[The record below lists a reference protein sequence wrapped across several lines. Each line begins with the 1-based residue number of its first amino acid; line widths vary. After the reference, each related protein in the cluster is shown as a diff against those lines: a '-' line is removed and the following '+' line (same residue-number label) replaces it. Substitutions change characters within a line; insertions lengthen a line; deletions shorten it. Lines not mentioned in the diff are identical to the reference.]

1 MAEVKHRR
9 RGTTRVSAKHQV
21 TLPVEALR
29 GAGVQVG
36 ERLTARAEGPGRI
49 VLERDT
55 GVLDRVAGVL
65 TGIYE
70 PGELDQLRD
79 EWA

>member
-70 PGELDQLRD
+70 AGELDQLRD